1 MAAEAAG
8 KQGET
13 VMAESNRAYRRTNHE
28 NYRTDSYGRDYQRMT
43 YIEGNAVRRMDAM
56 PDDWENEQKRRR
68 EREQQ
73 ELRERQNAR
82 RRRAIA
88 RRNQDKALVMN
99 RGYVAFLTM
108 AAIVT
113 CITAGFYIKLQSDI
127 TIRLGNIAA
136 LETTVNNLKADNDAT
151 SKRLATSLKIEDVK
165 AQAID
170 VLGMGYPSEEQIV
183 YYEIDHA
190 DFMSQYSEIP
200 E

>member
-1 MAAEAAG
+1 
-8 KQGET
+8 
-13 VMAESNRAYRRTNHE
+13 MAESNRAYRRNTNQ

-43 YIEGNAVRRMDAM
+43 YIEGNTVRRTDAM
-56 PDDWENEQKRRR
+56 PDDWEKEQKRRR
-68 EREQQ
+68 EREQRELQ
-73 ELRERQNAR
+73 ERKRER

-88 RRNQDKALVMN
+88 RRNQDRALVMN

-108 AAIVT
+108 AAIAT

-127 TIRLGNIAA
+127 TIRMGKIAA
-136 LETTVNNLKADNDAT
+136 LEVSVNQLKADNDAT
-151 SKRLATSLKIEDVK
+151 AKRLATSLKMEDVK
-165 AQAID
+165 TQAID
-170 VLGMGYPSEEQIV
+170 VLGMTYPGEDQIV

>member
-1 MAAEAAG
+1 M
-8 KQGET
+8 T
-13 VMAESNRAYRRTNHE
+13 ESNRANRRSTYE
-28 NYRTDSYGRDYQRMT
+28 NYRTNSYGRDYQRMT
-43 YIEGNAVRRMDAM
+43 YIEGNAVRRTDAM
-56 PDDWENEQKRRR
+56 PDNWENEQKQRK

-73 ELRERQNAR
+73 ELQERQRAR

-88 RRNQDKALVMN
+88 RRNQDRALIMN
-99 RGYVAFLTM
+99 RSYVFFLTV

>member
-1 MAAEAAG
+1 MEIAG

-13 VMAESNRAYRRTNHE
+13 VMAN
-28 NYRTDSYGRDYQRMT
+28 NYRNHQTDKYGRNYQRMT

-68 EREQQ
+68 EREQR
-73 ELRERQNAR
+73 ELQERQSAR

-88 RRNQDKALVMN
+88 RRNQDKALIMN

-127 TIRLGNIAA
+127 TIRLENIAA
-136 LETTVNNLKADNDAT
+136 LETSVNNLKADNDAT
-151 SKRLATSLKIEDVK
+151 SKRLATSLRMEDVK
-165 AQAID
+165 SQAID
-170 VLGMGYPSEEQIV
+170 VLGMSYPSEDQIV
-183 YYEIDHA
+183 YYEIDRA

-200 E
+200 